1 MELHAVLE
9 KAIEKNAMKL
19 SSPSRLPHQVCLSI
33 YIYIYIYIFFFVVVG
48 DTDFIHEQKTE
59 DIFRRR
65 AYFKK

>member
-1 MELHAVLE
+1 MENLSWTGLIVWEIKLHLKDFEAAHCLE
-9 KAIEKNAMKL
+9 KYL
-19 SSPSRLPHQVCLSI
+19 YL
-33 YIYIYIYIFFFVVVG
+33 YIYIYIFFFFVVVG